1 MSKQVKL
8 PNRTGSPAQVL
19 IDDRANE
26 GVKDAAATQ
35 WDTLSPCCGR
45 PGMVR
50 TLRRQHTC
58 ARDLSQSHES
68 GFLKGLVCSAR
79 VTVADCE
86 LRHARNRTFTSS
98 TGRTGYTSFCVSSIL
113 DESKLL
119 HSHSLGSA
127 ASRDCVQ
134 KATGL
139 LQEFFNFLMSILAM
153 WGFNLKIVGIKTE
166 HESGDPSMSGSFDHE
181 PKIERIGHSKQ
192 HHGFTTYLVYSSRAA
207 ESIRVM
213 NSHDYQCQCQ

>member
-1 MSKQVKL
+1 MSKQIKL
-8 PNRTGSPAQVL
+8 PSRTGYPAQVL
-19 IDDRANE
+19 IDDRASE
-26 GVKDAAATQ
+26 GVKEAAETQ
-35 WDTLSPCCGR
+35 WNILNPCCGR

-50 TLRRQHTC
+50 TLRRRNIC
-58 ARDLSQSHES
+58 AQDLSHSHES
-68 GFLKGLVCSAR
+68 KFLKGLVCSAR

-139 LQEFFNFLMSILAM
+139 LQHAFIFFY
-153 WGFNLKIVGIKTE
+153 
-166 HESGDPSMSGSFDHE
+166 SGDS
-181 PKIERIGHSKQ
+181 
-192 HHGFTTYLVYSSRAA
+192 
-207 ESIRVM
+207 
-213 NSHDYQCQCQ
+213 N